1 MRKLLLGAM
10 ALLLVI
16 LALGC
21 SHHTST
27 SVGHTAITEEQTAG
41 ATLSKDG
48 IHKSKEGT
56 FSF

>member
-16 LALGC
+16 LVMGC
-21 SHHTST
+21 SHHIST
-27 SVGHTAITEEQTAG
+27 PAGHAALKEEQTAS
-41 ATLSKDG
+41 ATPSKDG